1 VKGKATTLPHRRR
14 SSGGR
19 ACPVG
24 VYLHFPT
31 ALPGEG
37 NKKAEARWPRPSVF
51 SLSKL
56 VPVHPWSQIESNAR
70 LPTYPPADKCAC
82 ANFIEGGGFLNKL
95 FIRSMRCVDFG
106 RISSTAYLG
115 GGPAFNLCV
124 GGERVQFAHN
134 FLHALFDLRV

>member
-1 VKGKATTLPHRRR
+1 MKGKAITLPHRRA

-37 NKKAEARWPRPSVF
+37 NKKAEAGWPRPSVF

-56 VPVHPWSQIESNAR
+56 APVHPWSQVESNAR
-70 LPTYPPADKCAC
+70 LATDPPADKCAC
-82 ANFIEGGGFLNKL
+82 ANVIEGGGFLNKL
-95 FIRSMRCVDFG
+95 SIRSMRCLDFG
-106 RISSTAYLG
+106 RISSTACLG
-115 GGPAFNLCV
+115 GGPANLPSTEV
-124 GGERVQFAHN
+124 RN
-134 FLHALFDLRV
+134 